1 LPQNFPL
8 PFSTVSQLPRSAKVC
23 STKIGRGQAGFA
35 IGLIL
40 IVVSLLAIVIGAI
53 ALGNRGAS
61 SVGKQEEERLGAS
74 FLLTTGK
81 GFEVQIASYLSA
93 NNLKGYQLYA
103 VMGGTDAVRTNVA
116 NLWRPRGGLTP
127 PKVVATSY
135 VDTPIVDIHGAGAT
149 QGACALNPTN
159 DTDTNGNGCAWH
171 LSRVNLGIGRNT
183 LDAGQQWVGSS
194 LTNDLI
200 VYTFPLRLAVCQQTN
215 NLLFAAPLSDAP
227 VPLVRVNVW
236 GKLAANDG
244 TNPWAPLVAATP
256 AAAAVDSRTA
266 ATSGQFTQGGIN
278 GSAGAT
284 VAAPPTISGE
294 PRNEFCS
301 NANLGLAAGTNIYTY
316 VKTVYVQ

>member
-8 PFSTVSQLPRSAKVC
+8 PFSTVSQLPGSAKL
-23 STKIGRGQAGFA
+23 GRGQNGFA

-81 GFEVQIASYLSA
+81 GFEVQIASYVTA

-103 VMGGTDAVRTNVA
+103 VMGGTDAVRNNVA

-127 PKVVATSY
+127 PKVATGSY

-159 DTDTNGNGCAWH
+159 DTDTNGNGCAWY
-171 LSRVNLGIGRNT
+171 LGRVNLGLGRNV
-183 LDAGQQWVGSS
+183 LQAGQQWVGSS

-227 VPLVRVNVW
+227 TPIVRVIAW

-244 TNPWAPLVAATP
+244 TNRWAPVVP
-256 AAAAVDSRTA
+256 AAAADSRTP
-266 ATSGQFTQGGIN
+266 TSAGEFSQGGIN
-278 GSAGAT
+278 QPPPGGGLIAGQ
-284 VAAPPTISGE
+284 PIINGE

-301 NANLGLAAGTNIYTY
+301 NANVGLAAGTNMYTY

>member
-1 LPQNFPL
+1 MPQNFPL
-8 PFSTVSQLPRSAKVC
+8 PFSTVSQLPGSAKL
-23 STKIGRGQAGFA
+23 GRGQNGFA

-40 IVVSLLAIVIGAI
+40 VVVALMAIVIGAI

-61 SVGKQEEERLGAS
+61 SVGEQEEERLGAS

-103 VMGGTDAVRTNVA
+103 VMGGTDAVRNNVA

-127 PKVVATSY
+127 PKVATGSY

-159 DTDTNGNGCAWH
+159 DTDTNGNGCAWY
-171 LSRVNLGIGRNT
+171 LGRVNLGLGRNV
-183 LDAGQQWVGSS
+183 LQAGQQWVGSS

-227 VPLVRVNVW
+227 TPIVRVSAW
-236 GKLAANDG
+236 SKSAANDG
-244 TNPWAPLVAATP
+244 TNRWAPLVAATP
-256 AAAAVDSRTA
+256 AAAAADSRTP
-266 ATSGQFTQGGIN
+266 TSAPEFSQGGIN
-278 GSAGAT
+278 QPPGGVLIAGQ
-284 VAAPPTISGE
+284 PIISGE

-301 NANLGLAAGTNIYTY
+301 NANLGLAAGTNMYTY

>member
-1 LPQNFPL
+1 
-8 PFSTVSQLPRSAKVC
+8 
-23 STKIGRGQAGFA
+23 
-35 IGLIL
+35 
-40 IVVSLLAIVIGAI
+40 
-53 ALGNRGAS
+53 
-61 SVGKQEEERLGAS
+61 LGAS

-103 VMGGTDAVRTNVA
+103 VMGGTDAVRNNVA

-127 PKVVATSY
+127 PKVATGSY

-159 DTDTNGNGCAWH
+159 DTDTNGNGCAWY
-171 LSRVNLGIGRNT
+171 LTRVNMGLGRNT
-183 LDAGQQWVGSS
+183 LPPSDQWTGSS

-227 VPLVRVNVW
+227 VPLARVNVW

-244 TNPWAPLVAATP
+244 TNRWAP
-256 AAAAVDSRTA
+256 AVGANSDSRTPTSAPEFLMGGIAGDAAGA
-266 ATSGQFTQGGIN
+266 ATT
-278 GSAGAT
+278 
-284 VAAPPTISGE
+284 PTINGE

-301 NANLGLAAGTNIYTY
+301 NANLGGLAAGTNMYTY

>member
-8 PFSTVSQLPRSAKVC
+8 PFSTVSQLPG
-23 STKIGRGQAGFA
+23 STKIGRGQNGFA

-40 IVVSLLAIVIGAI
+40 VVVALMAIVIGAI

-103 VMGGTDAVRTNVA
+103 VMGGTDAVRNNVA

-127 PKVVATSY
+127 PKVATGSY

-159 DTDTNGNGCAWH
+159 DTDTNGNGCAWY

-227 VPLVRVNVW
+227 TPIVRVNGW

-244 TNPWAPLVAATP
+244 TNRWAPVVETT
-256 AAAAVDSRTA
+256 VNSSTGTA
-266 ATSGQFTQGGIN
+266 RAEFSQGGIN
-278 GSAGAT
+278 GPAGAT
-284 VAAPPTISGE
+284 VAASPTISGE
-294 PRNEFCS
+294 PRNEFCG
-301 NANLGLAAGTNIYTY
+301 NANIGLAAGTDIYTY
-316 VKTVYVQ
+316 VKTVFVQ

>member
-8 PFSTVSQLPRSAKVC
+8 PSLTVSQSAEPAKSCSAKL
-23 STKIGRGQAGFA
+23 GRGQNGFA

-81 GFEVQIASYLSA
+81 GFEVQIASYVTA

-103 VMGGTDAVRTNVA
+103 VMGGTDAVRNNVA

-127 PKVVATSY
+127 PKVAATSY
-135 VDTPIVDIHGAGAT
+135 VDTPIAAIHGAAT

-159 DTDTNGNGCAWH
+159 DTDTNGNGCAWY
-171 LSRVNLGIGRNT
+171 LTRVNMGIGRNT
-183 LDAGQQWVGSS
+183 WAAESTWGGSS

-227 VPLVRVNVW
+227 VQLSRVDVW

-244 TNPWAPLVAATP
+244 TNRWAPVVGATS
-256 AAAAVDSRTA
+256 DSRTA
-266 ATSGQFTQGGIN
+266 TSATEYAQGGI
-278 GSAGAT
+278 AGDAAT
-284 VAAPPTISGE
+284 GAAAPPTISGE
-294 PRNEFCS
+294 PRNEFCG
-301 NANLGLAAGTNIYTY
+301 NANNGLATNIYTY
-316 VKTVYVQ
+316 AKIVYVQ

>member
-8 PFSTVSQLPRSAKVC
+8 PFSTVSQSAEPAKSC
-23 STKIGRGQAGFA
+23 SARANPGQAGFA
-35 IGLIL
+35 LGLIL
-40 IVVSLLAIVIGAI
+40 IVVALIAIVTGAI

-81 GFEVQIASYLSA
+81 GFEVQIASYVTA

-103 VMGGTDAVRTNVA
+103 VMGGTDAAVRNNVA

-127 PKVVATSY
+127 PKVAVTSY

-159 DTDTNGNGCAWH
+159 DTDANGNGCAWY
-171 LSRVNLGIGRNT
+171 LSRVNMGLGRNT
-183 LDAGQQWVGSS
+183 LAAGQQWTGSS

-200 VYTFPLRLAVCQQTN
+200 VYTFPLRLAVCQQAN

-227 VPLVRVNVW
+227 TPIVRVNVW

-244 TNPWAPLVAATP
+244 TNQWAPLVGIKTNSTTPTSVGLLAT
-256 AAAAVDSRTA
+256 
-266 ATSGQFTQGGIN
+266 GGIN
-278 GSAGAT
+278 RPVGPVVA
-284 VAAPPTISGE
+284 AAPPTINGE
-294 PRNEFCS
+294 PRNEFCA
-301 NANLGLAAGTNIYTY
+301 NANGVLPANIYTY

>member
-8 PFSTVSQLPRSAKVC
+8 PFSTVSQLPGSAKL
-23 STKIGRGQAGFA
+23 GRGQNGFA

-81 GFEVQIASYLSA
+81 GFEVQIASYVTA

-103 VMGGTDAVRTNVA
+103 VMGGTDAVRNNVA

-127 PKVVATSY
+127 PKVAVTSY

-149 QGACALNPTN
+149 QGACALNPNN
-159 DTDTNGNGCAWH
+159 DTDANGNGCAWY
-171 LSRVNLGIGRNT
+171 LGRVNLGLGRNV
-183 LDAGQQWVGSS
+183 LQAGQQWVGSS

-200 VYTFPLRLAVCQQTN
+200 VYTFPLRLAVCQQAN

-227 VPLVRVNVW
+227 VQMQPVTGWN
-236 GKLAANDG
+236 KLAANNG

-278 GSAGAT
+278 GPAGAT
-284 VAAPPTISGE
+284 VAASPTISGE
-294 PRNEFCS
+294 PRNEFCG
-301 NANLGLAAGTNIYTY
+301 NANIGLAAAGTNIYTY